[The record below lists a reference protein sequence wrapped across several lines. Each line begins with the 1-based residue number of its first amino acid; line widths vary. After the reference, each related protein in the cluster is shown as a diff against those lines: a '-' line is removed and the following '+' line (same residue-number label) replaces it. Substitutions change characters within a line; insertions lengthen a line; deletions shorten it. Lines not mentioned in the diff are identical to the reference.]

1 MDRQSNSVRGIIGFL
16 ESRGFVFTLG
26 KNSYFQHYTSTRRFI
41 IKHNQDKGLVV
52 YKVANICFG
61 RLFTTDSSYMLTEH
75 SKGGTLDWALSN

>member
-1 MDRQSNSVRGIIGFL
+1 MDRQSNSVKGIIGFL

-52 YKVANICFG
+52 YKVAN
-61 RLFTTDSSYMLTEH
+61 TTDSSYMLTEH
-75 SKGGTLDWALSN
+75 SKYGTLGWALSN